1 MLQRV
6 AVKSSTLELL
16 IKLMNDS
23 FFNDFVLVGGTALAL
38 QIAHRDSIDLDFFCK
53 NPFDATNLLTE
64 LENRYNFKQNYIN
77 KNTLKGEIDNVKVDF
92 IAHQYPNIEATLL
105 IENVRMAA
113 LPDIAAMKLN
123 AIMSNGT
130 RLKDFIDIAYLSSF
144 ISLDVMHRAY
154 REKYT
159 NSNPLMIPKA
169 LTYFEDIDFNEP
181 INLMV
186 GKLKWQIIEKRL
198 LAMVNNPSKKF
209 TPLTMQN

>member
-1 MLQRV
+1 MLQRI
-6 AVKSSTLELL
+6 AVKSTTLELL
-16 IKLMNDS
+16 VMLMNDS
-23 FFNDFVLVGGTALAL
+23 LLNNFFLVGGTALAL

-53 NPFDATNLLTE
+53 NAFDATNLLTE
-64 LENRYNFKQNYIN
+64 LENRYNFKQNYIS

-92 IAHQYPNIEATLL
+92 IAHQYPNIEANLL

-130 RLKDFIDIAYLSSF
+130 RLKDFIDIAYLSSLL
-144 ISLDVMHRAY
+144 SLNKMQVSY
-154 REKYT
+154 QEKYT

-169 LTYFEDIDFNEP
+169 LTYFKDIDFTEP

-198 LAMVNNPSKKF
+198 LAMVNNPLKKF
-209 TPLTMQN
+209 TPLTM